1 MLSGLLLA
9 GGIAVGGFL
18 AQVSPAPFDWGSVAG
33 GAVSGIPVAGVLL
46 WQLHLRE
53 RKLDERDVEIRDLHR
68 QNRDMTERIAVVLE
82 QAVTAMAE
90 VRDGM
95 EATLGGDRPSIERV
109 VRRMET
115 LADELDRRGRP
126 DGRR

>member
-1 MLSGLLLA
+1 MLSRLLLA
-9 GGIAVGGFL
+9 GTLTVALGQA
-18 AQVSPAPFDWGSVAG
+18 APAPFDWGSVAG

-46 WQLHLRE
+46 WQLHQRE

-82 QAVTAMAE
+82 QAVTAMTD

-95 EATLGGDRPSIERV
+95 EATLGGDRPSIER
-109 VRRMET
+109 
-115 LADELDRRGRP
+115 
-126 DGRR
+126 